1 MAETASRTALE
12 NALYLYAP
20 VNRQEGAKDFLE
32 GLATT
37 ELLFLAEFLGSC
49 ILITSAADIK
59 TWDAISHRA
68 KVWQRKLRYVNS
80 PQREDL
86 EHKLIVVKEFA
97 ARCGFTA

>member
-12 NALYLYAP
+12 NALYLYASEG
-20 VNRQEGAKDFLE
+20 RQAAAKSFLE

-59 TWDAISHRA
+59 TWEAICHRA
-68 KVWQRKLRYVNS
+68 KMWHRKLRYVNS
-80 PQREDL
+80 PHREQL
-86 EHKLIVVKEFA
+86 EHKLILITEFA
-97 ARCGFTA
+97 ARCGVRV